1 MILPLATTSNET
13 DVPTYEV
20 SDEMLESAGSNE
32 TAAAFT
38 LGSCTGLDV
47 CPG

>member
-1 MILPLATTSNET
+1 MITPVVASSDET
-13 DVPTYEV
+13 DLFTYEI
-20 SDEMLESAGSNE
+20 SDEMLESAGSKE

>member
-1 MILPLATTSNET
+1 MTDTTIGQDEEN
-13 DVPTYEV
+13 VLTYDV
-20 SDEMLESAGSNE
+20 SDEALEAVAGNE
-32 TAAAFT
+32 LAANYT